1 MHQNG
6 NHKTRILNKL
16 FNFPTLLFSHLQNV
30 NICSAN
36 LHGYCGNKVL
46 EQSLYKPQNAMQTKG
61 IIVPLTFISN

>member
-16 FNFPTLLFSHLQNV
+16 FNFTTLLFSHLQNV

-36 LHGYCGNKVL
+36 LHGYYGNIVL
-46 EQSLYKPQNAMQTKG
+46 EQSLYKPQNADDGEMRLSKCYNTE
-61 IIVPLTFISN
+61 